1 MRRRAFVAA
10 AGALALPL
18 GARAQAAAARIGM
31 LDPSPSRL
39 AEGRNREL
47 RAGMKVLGYEEG
59 RHYALEYRS
68 AEGRFERLPA
78 LAAELVRLPVRVLIA
93 RNSPGMQAAR
103 AATRTIPI
111 LMADVGDPLGLGF
124 VKSLGRPEGNVTGLS
139 NATVELIRKRIDIL
153 RELVPGLARLAVLGN
168 ADDPNTPLQ
177 VAEVGAAAKALALTT
192 RVFDARDDAGLG
204 RALADIEAWKPQAL
218 LPLVHPLRAA
228 MSPKVMRWGLERR
241 LPVMPAFPD
250 EVRGGG
256 LLCFAA
262 DLSDQYRRLA
272 IYVDRLLR
280 GATPAELPVE
290 RPNRYTLSINLR
302 TAQAIGI
309 AIPNALLVRAD
320 EIVQ

>member
-1 MRRRAFVAA
+1 MRRRAFFAA

-47 RAGMKVLGYEEG
+47 RAGMKALGYEEG

>member
-1 MRRRAFVAA
+1 MRRRAFFAA